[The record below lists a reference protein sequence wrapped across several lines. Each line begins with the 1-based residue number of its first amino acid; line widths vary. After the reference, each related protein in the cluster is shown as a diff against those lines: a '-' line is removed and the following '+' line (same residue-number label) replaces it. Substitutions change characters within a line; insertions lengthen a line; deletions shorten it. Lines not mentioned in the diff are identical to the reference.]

1 MQLAL
6 AYVLLIGLVKE
17 NFLRTSMILIICHP
31 FTSDKYA
38 FYIFFVAWHLKEE
51 KVTDKVNLELRSA
64 LEKWNYCMKWH
75 IILEPT
81 ALDLTLNFQSVV
93 VQIQLEIEHALLFSG
108 TLMFPHNTPTSFYS
122 YHDQKSG
129 FSY

>member
-1 MQLAL
+1 MQLVL

-17 NFLRTSMILIICHP
+17 NFLRTSK
-31 FTSDKYA
+31 SG
-38 FYIFFVAWHLKEE
+38 VAQC
-51 KVTDKVNLELRSA
+51 VR
-64 LEKWNYCMKWH
+64 KWNYCRKWL

-81 ALDLTLNFQSVV
+81 ALDLTLNFQSMV

-108 TLMFPHNTPTSFYS
+108 TLMFPHDTPTCYYS